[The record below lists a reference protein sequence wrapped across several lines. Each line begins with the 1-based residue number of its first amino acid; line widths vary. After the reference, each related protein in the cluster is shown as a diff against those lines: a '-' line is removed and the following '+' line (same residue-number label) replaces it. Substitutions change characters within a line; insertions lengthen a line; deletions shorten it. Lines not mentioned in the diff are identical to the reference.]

1 MATGIFRENTCDWE
15 TDFRKGLMK
24 IKDEINRKSQNFN
37 ISKNLR
43 NIFIDYVFS
52 IQNKKS

>member
-24 IKDEINRKSQNFN
+24 LKDEINRKSQNFN
-37 ISKNLR
+37 ISKILR

>member
-1 MATGIFRENTCDWE
+1 
-15 TDFRKGLMK
+15 MK

-37 ISKNLR
+37 IYKILR